1 MSLLLTTLTTF
12 TNRRSSARTRR
23 VIQKIQTIVL
33 RKPIFDSAQR
43 SNESSTNQSLI
54 ALFILLL
61 APACVLLWISRCCI
75 LKPTS
80 KARLISWSSHD
91 NTTLS
96 SLSSGRHLPST
107 VLMQRFLSAKETRFA
122 NRYHLTRQPK
132 QPANC
137 FATPTR
143 TSTASAVFVYASL
156 PYMDHDSAPI
166 SLYINLRG

>member
-1 MSLLLTTLTTF
+1 MQT
-12 TNRRSSARTRR
+12 
-23 VIQKIQTIVL
+23 IQTIVL

-61 APACVLLWISRCCI
+61 APGCVLLWISRCCI

-80 KARLISWSSHD
+80 KARLISWNSHD

-107 VLMQRFLSAKETRFA
+107 VSMQKFLSAKETRFA
-122 NRYHLTRQPK
+122 NRYHLTRQLK
-132 QPANC
+132 QPASY
-137 FATPTR
+137 FATPTL
-143 TSTASAVFVYASL
+143 TSTVFAVFVSASL
-156 PYMDHDSAPI
+156 PYMDHDSVPTWP
-166 SLYINLRG
+166 YINLRG